1 MAAAKPK
8 KVEKPKRRPGRPR
21 KGEERP
27 KTPTRLERQADGMS
41 LKAMLDD
48 LPKACDRG
56 TKKNARGILE
66 TWRGYKLHGD
76 TADCGVPLSAI
87 LTSASVHDSQAA
99 IPLAT
104 MTAERVVNLYDL
116 MDAAYDATEIHAI
129 SQRLG
134 HIPVIDTNPRR
145 RQGPQAGPEPR
156 GASPARRRPS
166 RCPNRPIPHPHHRR
180 EDQCPAQGRVRRSP
194 CPGARPYK
202 GRLPSDVRSAGTDRR
217 PDHPARRSIAPPE
230 PGPPIRAVLPNGH
243 GRKTL
248 ASKLATQTPRPL
260 SGLAAPSK
268 TPSTAQTMPKL
279 PPLSLSQPILQEAH
293 TLSIIS
299 IAISVSCRNGGDVL
313 QTREFPLA
321 REPCPGRDKVRVEG
335 YNAIYDAG
343 EQGRRE
349 QYRSL
354 VNHYYDLVTD
364 FYEFG
369 WGQSFHFAPRR
380 RGESFKASL
389 LRHQHFLADR
399 LAPEAGMQVL
409 DVGCGVGGP
418 MGNLAR
424 YSGAGFVGIN
434 NNTYQIERAK
444 HHTRDVR
451 SLCRFIH
458 GDYMRIP
465 EGDDCYDAAFAIESM
480 PHAPDKAGA
489 FREILRVLRPGAC
502 FAGYEWCLTDDF
514 DPGNAEHQW
523 IKNEIMVGDALPEI
537 ASHAGDLRRL
547 AHGRVRASGS
557 RGPRA

>member
-1 MAAAKPK
+1 MTRSSAKRSGSRSLANLAPDEVK
-8 KVEKPKRRPGRPR
+8 SVV
-21 KGEERP
+21 
-27 KTPTRLERQADGMS
+27 DGY
-41 LKAMLDD
+41 A
-48 LPKACDRG
+48 
-56 TKKNARGILE
+56 
-66 TWRGYKLHGD
+66 
-76 TADCGVPLSAI
+76 
-87 LTSASVHDSQAA
+87 
-99 IPLAT
+99 
-104 MTAERVVNLYDL
+104 
-116 MDAAYDATEIHAI
+116 
-129 SQRLG
+129 
-134 HIPVIDTNPRR
+134 
-145 RQGPQAGPEPR
+145 
-156 GASPARRRPS
+156 
-166 RCPNRPIPHPHHRR
+166 
-180 EDQCPAQGRVRRSP
+180 
-194 CPGARPYK
+194 
-202 GRLPSDVRSAGTDRR
+202 
-217 PDHPARRSIAPPE
+217 
-230 PGPPIRAVLPNGH
+230 
-243 GRKTL
+243 
-248 ASKLATQTPRPL
+248 
-260 SGLAAPSK
+260 
-268 TPSTAQTMPKL
+268 
-279 PPLSLSQPILQEAH
+279 
-293 TLSIIS
+293 
-299 IAISVSCRNGGDVL
+299 
-313 QTREFPLA
+313 
-321 REPCPGRDKVRVEG
+321 
-335 YNAIYDAG
+335 AIYDAG

-399 LAPEAGMQVL
+399 LALKPGMQVL

-537 ASHAGDLRRL
+537 ASMPEICDALRTAGFELLEARDRAPESDPGMPWYRALQGRDLTLSSIPRTPFGRALTNLTLRAGERL
-547 AHGRVRASGS
+547 RLFPKGS
-557 RGPRA
+557 RAVSTLLNAAADALVEGGRTGIFTPMFFFLARKPSRPGD